1 MNDRLIKLAEKH
13 YNLYKDRSN
22 DYRSGYLEAL
32 NMLGLDIVYRDNNTI
47 QIVTESDI
55 ARRAEELDRRKAAQQ
70 AEREAQSTFTN
81 LDWLEQE
88 GIDYQDI
95 DATSLGDDAW
105 LITSPLIGPVGT
117 MHGCPTKLGAVLG
130 WFAAEHELTAE
141 LTDEETSYL
150 HYVLKPLRSR
160 VLYIE
165 KTKATGTTEY
175 IYVVFK
181 DDTDMEFP
189 TFPAGTMYSGLL
201 LNTPYTLTEL
211 GL

>member
-1 MNDRLIKLAEKH
+1 MIRIVGEAHWAQRLEE
-13 YNLYKDRSN
+13 
-22 DYRSGYLEAL
+22 EA
-32 NMLGLDIVYRDNNTI
+32 
-47 QIVTESDI
+47 TE
-55 ARRAEELDRRKAAQQ
+55 
-70 AEREAQSTFTN
+70 EAQSTFTN
-81 LDWLEQE
+81 LDWLQQE
-88 GIDYQDI
+88 GINYQDI

-105 LITSPLIGPVGT
+105 LITSPFIGPVGT
-117 MHGCPTKLGAVLG
+117 MHGCSTKLAAVLG
-130 WFAAEHELTAE
+130 WFSTEHALAAE

-150 HYVLKPLRSR
+150 HYVLNPLRSR

-175 IYVVFK
+175 IYVSFK

-189 TFPAGTMYSGLL
+189 SFPAGSKYSGLL

>member
-32 NMLGLDIVYRDNNTI
+32 DMLGIAYSLKSDDTI
-47 QIVTESDI
+47 QIVGKAHWAQRLEEESTEAPS
-55 ARRAEELDRRKAAQQ
+55 
-70 AEREAQSTFTN
+70 FTN
-81 LDWLEQE
+81 LDWLQQE

-105 LITSPLIGPVGT
+105 LITSPFIGPVGT

-130 WFAAEHELTAE
+130 WLASEHILAAE

-201 LNTPYTLTEL
+201 LNTSYTLTEL